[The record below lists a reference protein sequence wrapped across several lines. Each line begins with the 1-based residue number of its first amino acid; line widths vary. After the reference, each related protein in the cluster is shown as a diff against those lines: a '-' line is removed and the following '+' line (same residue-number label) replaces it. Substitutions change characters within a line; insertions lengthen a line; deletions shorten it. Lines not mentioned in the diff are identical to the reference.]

1 MNSLALKGKRTSQGK
16 NQQYMA
22 KLIGVTVG
30 AYSQRENGRV
40 DFTPEEM
47 TLISNDLDFTV
58 GEFFSIFF
66 SSALQCCKL
75 I

>member
-30 AYSQRENGRV
+30 AYSHRENGHV

-66 SSALQCCKL
+66 GDNLQLGKR